1 MNYFSHNLKLLRKW
15 YKLTL
20 KDFEKIVKKS
30 YRTVSRWEAG
40 YFEPADED
48 IHVIC
53 EHFGLTPADL
63 MYRKLDEEVPYD
75 EKSDIFKLISLCE
88 KMNDKQFACL
98 LAYAEG
104 LVNASL

>member
-1 MNYFSHNLKLLRKW
+1 MNYFSHNIKLLRKW

-30 YRTVSRWEAG
+30 YRTVSRWEDG
-40 YFEPADED
+40 RYEPADKD
-48 IHVIC
+48 IQLIC

-88 KMNDKQFACL
+88 KMDENQFARL

-104 LVNASL
+104 MLNASL